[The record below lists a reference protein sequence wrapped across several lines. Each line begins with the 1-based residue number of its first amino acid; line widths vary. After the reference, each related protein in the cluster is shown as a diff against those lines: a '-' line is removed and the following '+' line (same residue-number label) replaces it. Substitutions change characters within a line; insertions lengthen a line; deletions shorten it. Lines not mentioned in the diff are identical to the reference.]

1 MKKKKQRQRS
11 NNKAALI
18 LIGAGAVL
26 LVIVAVWLALSAP
39 SGPPAQAQAEI
50 PLAEIERVSLADA
63 KTAFDQ
69 NRALFLDV
77 RDPESYAASHIPGAR
92 NIPLTNLE
100 SRLNELSPDQWIIT
114 YCT

>member
-18 LIGAGAVL
+18 LIGVGAIL
-26 LVIVAVWLALSAP
+26 LVIVAVWLALFAP
-39 SGPPAQAQAEI
+39 AGQPAQAQAEI
-50 PLAEIERVSLADA
+50 PLAEIERVSLTDA

-77 RDPESYAASHIPGAR
+77 RSPESYTASHIPGAR
-92 NIPLTNLE
+92 NIPLTDLE